1 MWNKY
6 KLVMLPTNEKSKI
19 FLEKNGKLSLYQYP
33 QRLFYNDNPQHLYIL
48 SDEQKKED
56 DWFIHPDS
64 SCFDKECKEISTGGY
79 EILQVT
85 KTDTNFVYHSAMMAI
100 NKSKNI
106 KKIIAT
112 TDKSL
117 TINITRILGV
127 TRELPQIPQ
136 SFIKHFVSE
145 YNKGNIISEVMVE
158 YEVRNDFKDME
169 DALNGDA
176 YKLKINSDNT
186 INIKSIKDSW
196 NKYEFIANLIKYRED
211 YETFKQSCHF
221 GPNPKEIEEWS
232 NKWIEENL

>member
-1 MWNKY
+1 MSDYEGIKM
-6 KLVMLPTNEKSKI
+6 LVVK
-19 FLEKNGKLSLYQYP
+19 G
-33 QRLFYNDNPQHLYIL
+33 QHFHHHY
-48 SDEQKKED
+48 SN
-56 DWFIHPDS
+56 
-64 SCFDKECKEISTGGY
+64 C
-79 EILQVT
+79 
-85 KTDTNFVYHSAMMAI
+85 
-100 NKSKNI
+100 

-127 TRELPQIPQ
+127 TRELPQISQ
-136 SFIKHFVSE
+136 SFIEYFVSK
-145 YNKGNIISEVMVE
+145 YNKGNIITKVMVE

-232 NKWIEENL
+232 NKWIEKNL